1 MNKNFNP
8 IDKGQILS
16 MNALFSLINNHF
28 FKSIINPFFAF
39 LFPAIF
45 VAILG
50 MMLGYS
56 ALLGG
61 LIAIP
66 SMTIALFVLP
76 FTIFEFKSSVLLKR
90 IAVTNIKPW
99 MFLFAMIT
107 YYFAIVIV
115 STIITILLS
124 MALFSQYWEVGEN
137 IFTYPAGDASGMY
150 DQVVHAPSLKK
161 YFENASWGGIIWGV
175 IMNSLIGSAIGFL
188 VVSFAKSSLIL
199 QGVLLPI
206 LILSQF
212 LSAMVLPISM
222 VKGIDAIWWLTY
234 ASPFRYSTG
243 LINES
248 FNSNIVQDTTTWLGP
263 ILTGTDGVR
272 TQIVTV
278 QLEQSSIFDI
288 DKIFSVLNTK
298 ATGISK
304 LYDPIFNKTDKVLN
318 LVMPFVISG
327 IFMGIS
333 LKTFKWSTR

>member
-45 VAILG
+45 VGILG

-124 MALFSQYWEVGEN
+124 MALFSQYWTKGELISKSQIVNPVLPGVTSNLEV
-137 IFTYPAGDASGMY
+137 Y
-150 DQVVHAPSLKK
+150 APSLQE
-161 YFENASWGGIIWGV
+161 YFMKASWGGIIWGV

-222 VKGIDAIWWLTY
+222 VQSIEAIWGLTY

-248 FNSNIVQDTTTWLGP
+248 FNGNILPYEQWVSNYDPITNIITTT
-263 ILTGTDGVR
+263 VK
-272 TQIVTV
+272 V
-278 QLEQSSIFDI
+278 ESSSIFDI
-288 DKIFSVLNTK
+288 NSFFHVLNTK
-298 ATGISK
+298 PTDNNDRVQ
-304 LYDPIFNKTDKVLN
+304 LIFDQTNKILN

>member
-1 MNKNFNP
+1 MKKNFNP
-8 IDKGQILS
+8 IDKGHLLS

-124 MALFSQYWEVGEN
+124 MALFSQYWEVGEILLELPN
-137 IFTYPAGDASGMY
+137 GDVNGAY
-150 DQVVHAPSLKK
+150 TEVVRAPSLKD
-161 YFENASWGGIIWGV
+161 YFVKASWGGIIWGV
-175 IMNSLIGSAIGFL
+175 IMNSLIGSSIGFL

-199 QGVLLPI
+199 QGILLPI

-222 VKGIDAIWWLTY
+222 IENVPAIWYLSY
-234 ASPFRYSTG
+234 ASPFSYSTG

-248 FNSNIVQDTTTWLGP
+248 FNNSIKDPSLWIFGEIDADRIKT
-263 ILTGTDGVR
+263 I
-272 TQIVTV
+272 TV
-278 QLEQSSIFDI
+278 ELEKSSIFDI
-288 DKIFSVLNTK
+288 DKIFSVIYTK
-298 ATGISK
+298 ANSIETMHQ
-304 LYDPIFNKTDKVLN
+304 PIFQNYNKVLN